1 MIIRLIMCF
10 FTALALCMRFELPEE
25 LNEFAGGSRML
36 NIFYN
41 FQLSLTG
48 TMVAATVV
56 FVALLLL
63 ERYLHKKGARRGVL
77 LYAIC
82 FVIAI
87 VWAVGESFRRVDS
100 LALLH
105 AGAGQ
110 AVKTIVYIAGITWLL
125 AQAAALLSVFL
136 ESGWDWK
143 YKENRWSRLYHKHP
157 FGMAFSGLLLC
168 WLPNLLLSCP
178 AAMCVD
184 VWNQMLQF
192 FGMQKFT
199 THHPPVHTVLVGLSE
214 KLGLSLGSGN
224 AGLFIYIIFQT
235 ILFAL
240 ILAYMLDTMRKME
253 TPVWLRGLTFVI
265 AVVSPYYTQYI
276 GMIVKDNIYSY
287 FIVLFVIELVYMLIL
302 KQKYWLEKK
311 HLLLLGVSVIGSI
324 LFRNNGKYVIYPM
337 ILLILI
343 MLFIQNGKKEGARI
357 ILTAFA
363 VLIISAGAASGV
375 QNGLVRYYQ
384 IGDGS
389 IKEALSLPFQQTARY
404 VKEHGDE
411 VTGKEKKAIQGVLAY
426 NKLAERYDP
435 RISDPVKATYKKKAT
450 MEDLKEYLIVWFQQ
464 GLKHPVTYVEATMN
478 QNYYLLYPLM
488 ENNTLYDATEP
499 DKSAAKELAEDL
511 GIHEIPIIQKLD
523 QWRTGFNKVLFSFP
537 VFGLLA
543 SMAFFNLI
551 LIYLCYAAIRK
562 RVPEM
567 ALILMPLLLSD
578 AIIVLAPVIKGHPRY
593 AFPIV
598 YSLPLV
604 FASFLYFE
612 RKVIKKKQS
621 LKMRKN

>member
-1 MIIRLIMCF
+1 MILRLIMCF
-10 FTALALCMRFELPEE
+10 FTALSLCLRFELPEQ

-48 TMVAATVV
+48 TMVTATVV
-56 FVALLLL
+56 FVALLIL
-63 ERYLHKKGARRGVL
+63 ERYLYKKGAERGFF
-77 LYAIC
+77 LYLIC
-82 FVIAI
+82 LIIAV
-87 VWAVGESFRRVDS
+87 VWAMGESFRRVDS
-100 LALLH
+100 LSLLH

-110 AVKTIVYIAGITWLL
+110 VVKTIVYIAGITWLL
-125 AQAAALLSVFL
+125 AELAALLSVFL

-143 YKENRWSRLYHKHP
+143 YKKGRWHRIYINHP
-157 FGMAFSGLLLC
+157 FGISFTGLMLC
-168 WLPNLLLSCP
+168 WMPNLLLSYP
-178 AAMCVD
+178 ATMCVD

-192 FGMQKFT
+192 FGIQKFT
-199 THHPPVHTVLVGLSE
+199 THHPPAHTVLVGLSE
-214 KLGLSLGSGN
+214 KLGLLFGSGN
-224 AGLFIYIIFQT
+224 VGLFLYIIFQT

-240 ILAYMLDTMRKME
+240 VLAYMLDTMRKLE
-253 TPVWLRGLTFVI
+253 APVWLRGLTFFI

-276 GMIVKDNIYSY
+276 GMIVKDTIYSY
-287 FIVLFVIELVYMLIL
+287 FIVLFVIELVYMIVL

-311 HLLLLGVSVIGSI
+311 HILLLIISVIGSI

-343 MLFIQNGKKEGARI
+343 MLFIQNKKKERARI
-357 ILTAFA
+357 ILTAFV
-363 VLIISAGAASGV
+363 VLILSAGAAFGV
-375 QNGLVRYYQ
+375 QKSMVQYYQ

-411 VTGKEKKAIQGVLAY
+411 VTKKEKKAIQAVLAY
-426 NKLAERYDP
+426 NKLADRYDP
-435 RISDPVKATYKKKAT
+435 RISDPVKATFKKNVT
-450 MEDLKEYLIVWFQQ
+450 MEDLKNYLIVWLQQ

-478 QNYYLLYPLM
+478 QNYYLVYPLM
-488 ENNTLYDATEP
+488 ENNTLYDATMP
-499 DKSAAKELAEDL
+499 DKSAAKELAVDL

-523 QWRTGFNKVLFSFP
+523 QWRTGFNKVMFSLP
-537 VFGLLA
+537 VFGLLS

-562 RVPEM
+562 RIPEM
-567 ALILMPLLLSD
+567 AMILMPLLLSD

-593 AFPIV
+593 AFPVI
-598 YSLPLV
+598 YSIPLV
-604 FASFLYFE
+604 FASFLYFK
-612 RKVIKKKQS
+612 RKVIKKKN
-621 LKMRKN
+621 L

>member
-48 TMVAATVV
+48 TMATATVV
-56 FVALLLL
+56 FAALLLL
-63 ERYLHKKGARRGVL
+63 ERYLHKKGTRRGVL
-77 LYAIC
+77 LYIIC
-82 FVIAI
+82 FPIAM
-87 VWAVGESFRRVDS
+87 VWAMGESFRRVDS

-125 AQAAALLSVFL
+125 AQAAALLTIFL
-136 ESGWDWK
+136 ESGWGWK
-143 YKENRWSRLYHKHP
+143 YKANRWSRLYHNHP
-157 FGMAFSGLLLC
+157 FSMSFAGLMLC
-168 WLPNLLLSCP
+168 WLPNLLLSYP
-178 AAMCVD
+178 ASMCVD
-184 VWNQMLQF
+184 VWNQVLQF
-192 FGMQKFT
+192 FGIQKFT
-199 THHPPVHTVLVGLSE
+199 THHPPVHTVLVGLLE
-214 KLGLSLGSGN
+214 KLGLWFGSGN
-224 AGLFIYIIFQT
+224 AGLFLYIFFQT
-235 ILFAL
+235 VLFAL

-253 TPVWLRGLTFVI
+253 TPVWLRGVTFVI
-265 AVVSPYYTQYI
+265 AIVSPYYTQYI
-276 GMIVKDNIYSY
+276 GTIVKDNIYSY
-287 FIVLFVIELVYMLIL
+287 FIVLFVIELVYMLVL
-302 KQKYWLEKK
+302 KQKYWMEKK
-311 HLLLLGVSVIGSI
+311 HLLLLGISVIGSI

-343 MLFIQNGKKEGARI
+343 MLFIQNKKKEGGRI
-357 ILTAFA
+357 LLTAFA
-363 VLIISAGAASGV
+363 VLILSAGAAFCV
-375 QNGLVRYYQ
+375 QKGMIQYYQ

-411 VTGKEKKAIQGVLAY
+411 VTKEEKKAIQKVLAY

-435 RISDPVKATYKKKAT
+435 KISDPVKATYKESAT
-450 MEDLKEYLIVWFQQ
+450 VEDLKNYFIVWFQQ
-464 GLKHPVTYVEATMN
+464 GLKHPLTYVEATIN
-478 QNYYLLYPLM
+478 QNYYLVYPLM

-499 DKSAAKELAEDL
+499 DTSAAKELAEDL
-511 GIHEIPIIQKLD
+511 GIHEVPIIQKLD
-523 QWRTGFNKVLFSFP
+523 KWRTGFNKVLFSLP

-551 LIYLCYAAIRK
+551 LIYLCYASIRK
-562 RVPEM
+562 RVSQM

-578 AIIVLAPVIKGHPRY
+578 VIIVLAPVIKGHPRY
-593 AFPIV
+593 AFPII
-598 YSLPLV
+598 YSIPLV

-621 LKMRKN
+621 LKIRKN